1 MSSYTDIFGN
11 TVKYHYDIE
20 NNLKKIEYPGDKATK
35 IFAEYSYD
43 NAGQLTSVKDW
54 KDNVTKYSY
63 DKVGN
68 LAQITRPDESVESY
82 IYDEAGNLKNTYN
95 NKKSGDCIT
104 SYTYKYSEN
113 GDLSEEVSNHDNT
126 VYTIKYDTLGRIMCR
141 TRSNKDVLFKNRFD
155 LFSMMS
161 KNDGYI
167 SSGFL
172 TRFWASDSGTT
183 TKEIFGYDAS
193 GNIQAINEIMNKDG
207 QYKETSLSKQFIY
220 GNNNQLLS
228 YTENNGKTLLNPF
241 LSFHLGIIPF
251 YCPNML
257 MYDDDGNVIS
267 IAKDKKIVSIGYDI
281 NNRLTLY
288 GQTKYTYDAEGNRI
302 KKETGEPHLF
312 SRTLAQQDGTYM
324 CTPPDI
330 MILTKAYKNILA
342 PQYPQDKFEIKE
354 IVNGVDKKEIENF
367 LGSAFYLNGASGI
380 SVISEQTSISAEM
393 LVPKPDFSNVN
404 EISIPV
410 MNPDLE
416 RWLLLIAQLGLPD
429 TGDEELIYKLY
440 FNFMQRELIKAKFLV
455 PMKHNGEIPPADEN
469 GKTVLKEG
477 MSITFSTID
486 GKYGRPAIQMYTDWK
501 RLRAAMGEG
510 WKGFIQTIDGI
521 IDIYDCA
528 INLTEYDKSGCY
540 ISKEMYE
547 SMKNI

>member
-1 MSSYTDIFGN
+1 MGLINEF
-11 TVKYHYDIE
+11 K
-20 NNLKKIEYPGDKATK
+20 NNEPKEELKQP
-35 IFAEYSYD
+35 
-43 NAGQLTSVKDW
+43 
-54 KDNVTKYSY
+54 VTETLK
-63 DKVGN
+63 
-68 LAQITRPDESVESY
+68 Q
-82 IYDEAGNLKNTYN
+82 EAGNQGFVLGVQ
-95 NKKSGDCIT
+95 NKYKLMNSDDLVVVGKINGTVHVGDAV
-104 SYTYKYSEN
+104 Y
-113 GDLSEEVSNHDNT
+113 VSNIGDDNGSVFLTSIKGIDIGPNYKVNEATNCRVGLYLENARKQNIKCGT
-126 VYTIKYDTLGRIMCR
+126 VIFTRNISTEAVHGAYISALGDVYVAGKDLNLSDKELDTLSITDCSEIWR
-141 TRSNKDVLFKNRFD
+141 
-155 LFSMMS
+155 LFSWFNS
-161 KNDGYI
+161 QNKNIDE
-167 SSGFL
+167 
-172 TRFWASDSGTT
+172 DSH
-183 TKEIFGYDAS
+183 K
-193 GNIQAINEIMNKDG
+193 AIRKKIDN
-207 QYKETSLSKQFIY
+207 
-220 GNNNQLLS
+220 
-228 YTENNGKTLLNPF
+228 
-241 LSFHLGIIPF
+241 
-251 YCPNML
+251 
-257 MYDDDGNVIS
+257 
-267 IAKDKKIVSIGYDI
+267 IAKAMCTKILKAESIYCVYSKI
-281 NNRLTLY
+281 
-288 GQTKYTYDAEGNRI
+288 
-302 KKETGEPHLF
+302 TGEPHLF

-510 WKGFIQTIDGI
+510 WKGFIQTIDGM

-528 INLTEYDKSGCY
+528 INLKEYDKSGCY